1 MTYKVRS
8 LLCASLLSAF
18 ACYGRVHET
27 AAVYTPLTTFPPLG
41 PALQVARGIVVHE
54 VSLAHDGQPG
64 RVWIY
69 LPETLPSKPLPC
81 VFIAPA
87 GVPPFLGNGFG
98 PFLDRQR
105 HPEHLPYLRAG
116 FAVVA
121 YDVDGEVADRDN
133 STYADVRKAATAFK
147 NADAGVINAR
157 HAIDYVVKMVPAI
170 DPARLYVA
178 GHSSAGR
185 VSLLVAE
192 REPRIAACI
201 AYAPVSDAE
210 RRSEEIAGDAT
221 RFLESEV
228 PGFREFLKES
238 SPIRQVDHLH
248 CPTFI
253 FHSEGDT
260 RIPIAESDAFVAQLK
275 QRNNSVTYVRT
286 SHGGHYD
293 SMIEEGV
300 PKAISWLREIASLK

>member
-1 MTYKVRS
+1 MRFKSRR
-8 LLCASLLSAF
+8 LFCALVLIAF
-18 ACYGRVHET
+18 ACYGRVHE
-27 AAVYTPLTTFPPLG
+27 AASGYTPLAAFPPLG
-41 PALQVARGIVVHE
+41 PALPVARGIVVHQ
-54 VSLAHDGQPG
+54 VSLGHDGQPG

-69 LPETLPSKPLPC
+69 LPDPLPSKPLPC

-98 PFLDRQR
+98 PDLDRQR
-105 HPEHLPYLRAG
+105 CPEHVPYLRAG

-133 STYADVRKAATAFK
+133 STYADVGRAATAFK
-147 NADAGVINAR
+147 KADAGVVNAR

-170 DPARLYVA
+170 DPTRLYVA

-185 VSLLVAE
+185 QSLLVAE

-210 RRSEEIAGDAT
+210 RRSDEIARDAT
-221 RFLESEV
+221 RYLESEV
-228 PGFREFLKES
+228 PGFREFLKQS
-238 SPIRQVDHLH
+238 SPIRQIDHLR

-275 QRNNSVTYVRT
+275 QRNKSVTYVRA

-300 PKAISWLREIASLK
+300 PRAISWLREIAGVK